1 MAQACH
7 GYRGIAY
14 RGLLRPPVWTTNPD
28 GSRTATREQYNYT
41 TTLRPAEGGRCPQSH
56 PDLIPGTAG
65 CCAESPAS
73 LGGRPTY
80 ERIPDRG
87 QGSVKRGGA
96 VLDGGGKR
104 GRDDDGNMS
113 DFGKNKKTRSFQ
125 TFRKAYKKNHPGVSD
140 HTILVKYLAG
150 LVRLRNI

>member
-1 MAQACH
+1 M
-7 GYRGIAY
+7 
-14 RGLLRPPVWTTNPD
+14 
-28 GSRTATREQYNYT
+28 
-41 TTLRPAEGGRCPQSH
+41 
-56 PDLIPGTAG
+56 IPGTT
-65 CCAESPAS
+65 CCAESPRVV
-73 LGGRPTY
+73 GGRPTY

-87 QGSVKRGGA
+87 EGSAKRGGA
-96 VLDGGGKR
+96 GLDGGGKR

-140 HTILVKYLAG
+140 HTVLVKYLAG